1 MTQKEQVEVV
11 RRFKEGN
18 FNTMVSTCVGEEG
31 LDIGEVDLIIF
42 FDVSKSPIRLIQRMG
57 RTGRKREG
65 RVIVLLTEGKQEA
78 IYNSAIYSK
87 NSIKKA
93 LLDKNRLIPYLSR
106 APRMVPKGITPI
118 CHKMELKPQAT
129 FVGKK
134 AAERKK
140 SSKKQK
146 EVEVSTATPSVSTTT
161 LVKDTSYAVS
171 NGYLTTNELD
181 EWTNKFKLNS
191 EETIK
196 VPKLKSRVESWC
208 MSRND
213 IMEKLKRDQE
223 KSAISA
229 PNEIDLS
236 EWILWQDSYQ
246 KRHYISQSKTSQLFE
261 NALDFIRNGNE
272 VLTSLHPSTERQIS
286 LLQGAD
292 NYMEQNPEET
302 EIPKTIDKEESGS
315 PYKTNGANIEKIV
328 SQSPIEFEKDLD
340 EGIGTPK
347 HILDVVENEQTLLNE
362 DDDDSQFWQSW
373 FPIDEAVCKLSIR
386 PVPDTM
392 KMLKS
397 IPDPKIIEAFDINAS
412 WKKIDKEFKD
422 NSSEANVHT
431 NLSARCEFVGKP
443 KCDSKSQDKCSG
455 NLSLN
460 VMSKQMIKGYES
472 LLTST
477 PSANIPRNTNLSNI
491 SPIINEN
498 SRLNTSRKLTK
509 FRAIPE
515 EDEENNEE
523 LESSNKTCQQNSV
536 YTATQLVSFVNK
548 TSLNATNDI
557 NTRDIQNLNI
567 ESRKLMKNKSG
578 MIQNSVNLTAEE
590 RKIVQKLSFDD
601 TDKISDSLKEAF
613 NISYDDVVI
622 RGCPILPKTPNPN
635 SERNHVPCEI
645 EQLSINSSFV
655 SNNGRNCPTAHRT
668 LNDLV
673 ECSFISKDISSDRQL
688 YVSSFD
694 IVLDDRI
701 SLHSESDISTHTFI
715 HDTDFKLPDLQAYET
730 KSKTPSRSKKQD
742 KSPSKLSPARLEIDE
757 KPIPSGPMK
766 KNFVGYDHTDIP
778 DHFDREVFSQ
788 LPPDIQNEL
797 LQNEG
802 SNVSLHHTKSP
813 DDNNIQS
820 QIFVCKAK
828 GKRVL
833 ISSSEEDLPSDSDSP
848 IVNRYPKVLKKNSE
862 SDTSENDQSVNLVE
876 MKNVP
881 TSLKSSHCRARK
893 FIDMEAVLSQSG
905 DDFADSISEEAGI
918 DGYEASFVDDATQ
931 KPTENIDQQA
941 IYLRSVRSP
950 VLQPI
955 INRPPRKQMRRE
967 DIFSQFDDIED
978 EYDLQDSFV
987 VDSDAIEYESKTD
1000 PLDFIDEF
1008 DDKTYKDPKAK
1019 GEKSK
1024 LKGRKRGRIL
1034 TKACSSSSDEE
1045 QRGKYIGKPKRLLN
1059 TPKSDEKTN
1068 NDTVNDSTHQN
1079 EINIDSEASIHNGNA
1094 GNIQPGKINVTETE
1108 EIKRTCSYESHLQ
1121 SPKPHKPDLLT
1132 APSVQNKD
1140 QQRHSVLISA
1150 LELQKAQE
1158 VVSLLR
1164 HDHGINVV
1172 VSRTGID
1179 VGASYMMS
1187 SRCALIRVV
1196 TQEFCNASNR

>member
-1 MTQKEQVEVV
+1 
-11 RRFKEGN
+11 
-18 FNTMVSTCVGEEG
+18 MVSTCVGEEG

-42 FDVSKSPIRLIQRMG
+42 YDVSKSPIRLIQRMG

-106 APRMVPKGITPI
+106 APRMVPKGINPI

-129 FVGKK
+129 FVGKI
-134 AAERKK
+134 AAKRKK
-140 SSKKQK
+140 SSEKRK
-146 EVEVSTATPSVSTTT
+146 EAEVSTENPSVSTTR

-196 VPKLKSRVESWC
+196 VPKLKSRVETWS

-213 IMEKLKRDQE
+213 IMEKLKRDQG

-246 KRHYISQSKTSQLFE
+246 KRHLISQSKTSQLLE
-261 NALDFIRNGNE
+261 NALTFIRNGNE
-272 VLTSLHPSTERQIS
+272 VLTSLHPSTERQTS

-302 EIPKTIDKEESGS
+302 EIPKMINIEESDNL
-315 PYKTNGANIEKIV
+315 YKTNGAEIEKII
-328 SQSPIEFEKDLD
+328 SQSPIEFEKGLD

-347 HILDVVENEQTLLNE
+347 HILDVVENEQSLLNDDND

-373 FPIDEAVCKLSIR
+373 FPIDEAVCKLRIR
-386 PVPDTM
+386 PIPDTM

-412 WKKIDKEFKD
+412 WKKIDEEYKD
-422 NSSEANVHT
+422 NSLDANVHS
-431 NLSARCEFVGKP
+431 NLSAGCEFAGKP
-443 KCDSKSQDKCSG
+443 KCDSKSQDKYSD

-477 PSANIPRNTNLSNI
+477 PSANMPRNTNLSNI
-491 SPIINEN
+491 SPIVNEN

-523 LESSNKTCQQNSV
+523 LESSNATCKQNSV
-536 YTATQLVSFVNK
+536 FTATQLVSFVNK
-548 TSLNATNDI
+548 TALNTTNDI
-557 NTRDIQNLNI
+557 STKGIQNRNI

-622 RGCPILPKTPNPN
+622 RGCPILTKTSNHN
-635 SERNHVPCEI
+635 SERNQVPCEI
-645 EQLSINSSFV
+645 EQLSENSSLV
-655 SNNGRNCPTAHRT
+655 SNNGRNCSSAHRT

-673 ECSFISKDISSDRQL
+673 KCSPISKDMSFDRQL

-694 IVLDDRI
+694 IVLDDSI
-701 SLHSESDISTHTFI
+701 SLFSESDISAHTFI
-715 HDTDFKLPDLQAYET
+715 QNADFKLPDLLAYET
-730 KSKTPSRSKKQD
+730 KSKTPSRIKKQD
-742 KSPSKLSPARLEIDE
+742 KSPSKLSPARLEFDE
-757 KPIPSGPMK
+757 KSIPK
-766 KNFVGYDHTDIP
+766 ETIEKNFDEYDQINIP
-778 DHFDREVFSQ
+778 HHFDREVFSQ

-802 SNVSLHHTKSP
+802 SNVSSHHTKSP
-813 DDNNIQS
+813 DDDNIQS
-820 QIFVCKAK
+820 QIYVCKAK

-833 ISSSEEDLPSDSDSP
+833 ISSSEEDLPSESDSP
-848 IVNRYPKVLKKNSE
+848 IVNRGPKVVKNSE
-862 SDTSENDQSVNLVE
+862 SDTSENDQSKNLIE
-876 MKNVP
+876 MKNNP
-881 TSLKSSHCRARK
+881 TSLKSSNCRARK

-950 VLQPI
+950 ILQSI
-955 INRPPRKQMRRE
+955 IDRPPRKQMRRE

-1008 DDKTYKDPKAK
+1008 DDTKYKNSKAK

-1034 TKACSSSSDEE
+1034 TKACSSSSDED
-1045 QRGKYIGKPKRLLN
+1045 QRGKFIGKPKRLVS
-1059 TPKSDEKTN
+1059 TPKSDEKTT
-1068 NDTVNDSTHQN
+1068 NDSVNESTHQN
-1079 EINIDSEASIHNGNA
+1079 EINIDSEAKLLRSNA
-1094 GNIQPGKINVTETE
+1094 GNIQPEQINVTETE
-1108 EIKRTCSYESHLQ
+1108 EIKGTCSYESHLQ
-1121 SPKPHKPDLLT
+1121 SPKSNKPDSLT
-1132 APSVQNKD
+1132 APLVKNKD
-1140 QQRHSVLISA
+1140 QHRHSVLISA

>member
-1 MTQKEQVEVV
+1 
-11 RRFKEGN
+11 
-18 FNTMVSTCVGEEG
+18 MVSTCVGEEG

-106 APRMVPKGITPI
+106 APRMVPKGINPI

-134 AAERKK
+134 AAKRKK
-140 SSKKQK
+140 SSEKRK
-146 EVEVSTATPSVSTTT
+146 ETEVSTENSSVSTTT
-161 LVKDTSYAVS
+161 LVKDTSYAGS
-171 NGYLTTNELD
+171 NGYLTAHELD
-181 EWTNKFKLNS
+181 EWTHKFKLNN

-196 VPKLKSRVESWC
+196 VPKLKSRVESWS

-213 IMEKLKRDQE
+213 IMEKLKRDQGI
-223 KSAISA
+223 SAISA

-246 KRHYISQSKTSQLFE
+246 KRHLISQSKTSQLLE
-261 NALDFIRNGNE
+261 NALTFIRNGNE
-272 VLTSLHPSTERQIS
+272 VLTSLQPSSERQTS
-286 LLQGAD
+286 LLQDAD

-302 EIPKTIDKEESGS
+302 EIPKTIDIEESDNL
-315 PYKTNGANIEKIV
+315 YKRNGAKIEKII
-328 SQSPIEFEKDLD
+328 SQSPIELEKILD

-347 HILDVVENEQTLLNE
+347 HILDVVENEQSLLNDDN

-373 FPIDEAVCKLSIR
+373 FPIDEAVCKLKIR

-422 NSSEANVHT
+422 NSPDENVHT
-431 NLSARCEFVGKP
+431 NLSARCEFVEKA
-443 KCDSKSQDKCSG
+443 KCDSKSQDKYSE
-455 NLSLN
+455 NQSLN
-460 VMSKQMIKGYES
+460 VMSKQVIKGYES

-523 LESSNKTCQQNSV
+523 LESSNKACQQNSV

-548 TSLNATNDI
+548 TALNDTNDI
-557 NTRDIQNLNI
+557 NTKGMQNRNV

-622 RGCPILPKTPNPN
+622 RGCPILSKTSNHR
-635 SERNHVPCEI
+635 SEHNQAPCEI
-645 EQLSINSSFV
+645 EQLSGNSSFV
-655 SNNGRNCPTAHRT
+655 SNNGRNCSTAHRT

-673 ECSFISKDISSDRQL
+673 KCSPISKDMLFDRQL
-688 YVSSFD
+688 DVSSFD
-694 IVLDDRI
+694 IVLDDSI
-701 SLHSESDISTHTFI
+701 SLFSESDVSAHTFI
-715 HDTDFKLPDLQAYET
+715 QDADFKLPDLLAYET
-730 KSKTPSRSKKQD
+730 KSKTPSRIKKQD
-742 KSPSKLSPARLEIDE
+742 KSPSKLSPARLEFEEKSIPE
-757 KPIPSGPMK
+757 KPIK
-766 KNFVGYDHTDIP
+766 KNFDECDQMNIP
-778 DHFDREVFSQ
+778 HHFDREVFSQ

-797 LQNEG
+797 LLNEG
-802 SNVSLHHTKSP
+802 SNVSSHHTKSP

-820 QIFVCKAK
+820 QIYVCKAI

-833 ISSSEEDLPSDSDSP
+833 ISSSEEDLPSESDSP
-848 IVNRYPKVLKKNSE
+848 IVNRGPKVVKKNSE
-862 SDTSENDQSVNLVE
+862 SDTSENDQSVNRIE
-876 MKNVP
+876 IKDNP
-881 TSLKSSHCRARK
+881 TSLKSSHSRARK
-893 FIDMEAVLSQSG
+893 FIDMEAVLSESG
-905 DDFADSISEEAGI
+905 DNFADSISEEAGI

-950 VLQPI
+950 IVQSI
-955 INRPPRKQMRRE
+955 IDRPPRKQMRRE

-1008 DDKTYKDPKAK
+1008 DDTKYKNPKAK

-1034 TKACSSSSDEE
+1034 TKACSSSSDED
-1045 QRGKYIGKPKRLLN
+1045 QRSKFIGKPKRLLS
-1059 TPKSDEKTN
+1059 TPKSDEKTTKDSIN
-1068 NDTVNDSTHQN
+1068 ESTHKN
-1079 EINIDSEASIHNGNA
+1079 EININSEASLLHGNA
-1094 GNIQPGKINVTETE
+1094 SNIQPEQINVTKTE
-1108 EIKRTCSYESHLQ
+1108 EIKGTCSYESRLQ
-1121 SPKPHKPDLLT
+1121 SAKSNKPDLLT
-1132 APSVQNKD
+1132 APLVKNKD
-1140 QQRHSVLISA
+1140 QHRHSVLISA
-1150 LELQKAQE
+1150 LEVQKAQE